1 MKQFKD
7 KSWSEIFQLFREN
20 LNSLNTNVYF
30 AGLMMLFLNVG
41 SRYVTIELSKTQ
53 KELLHSTMA
62 KQVIIFTMAWVATR
76 DIITALILTAVF
88 HILVAHLFNEDS
100 RFCIMPER
108 LKHLENLIDE
118 NNDGIISE
126 DEIRRAASILEKA
139 RKRDRQEEYGR
150 FLFGGF

>member
-53 KELLHSTMA
+53 KDLLHSKFA
-62 KQVIIFTMAWVATR
+62 KQIIIFTMAWVATR

-88 HILVAHLFNEDS
+88 HILVDHLFNEDS

-108 LKHLENLIDE
+108 LKHIEDLLDE
-118 NNDGIISE
+118 NNDGIISDE
-126 DEIRRAASILEKA
+126 EIRRAASILEKA
-139 RKRDRQEEYGR
+139 RKKEREEEYGR
-150 FLFGGF
+150 FSFGGF